1 MGMQD
6 RILLLEMIFSMTATG
21 TISTSLGLLDMR
33 EIVKQGMFM
42 RNQGSVRKCINGRSC
57 ARGAKDGRD
66 G

>member
-42 RNQGSVRKCINGRSC
+42 RNQGSVQKCINGRTC
-57 ARGAKDGRD
+57 AGGAKDGKD